1 MSMYYYI
8 SIPDKIRHVFK
19 PQTCNSTI
27 LKILKFYLE
36 KKRVEMMIIPPRLY
50 PNQVLRSS
58 FIRTNICIKNTHQTF
73 T

>member
-27 LKILKFYLE
+27 LTILKFCL
-36 KKRVEMMIIPPRLY
+36 KKRVEIMIISPRLY
-50 PNQVLRSS
+50 LNQFLHFSPS
-58 FIRTNICIKNTHQTF
+58 
-73 T
+73 